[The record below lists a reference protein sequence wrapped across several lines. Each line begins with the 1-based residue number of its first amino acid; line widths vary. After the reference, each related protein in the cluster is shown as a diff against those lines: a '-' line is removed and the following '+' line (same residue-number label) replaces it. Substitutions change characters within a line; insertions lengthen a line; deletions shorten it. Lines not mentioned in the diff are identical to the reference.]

1 MVFIEQV
8 LSTINAISE
17 SLFYFMMTMIQ
28 NADYDDIVEFIALFL
43 TLTIIFF
50 FHFFFLYFAIRL
62 TYGFEQTLLGFIN
75 ATLAQ
80 IRFYRTTREI
90 FQRLKT
96 TSANEMS
103 KKIFLSRHCLWLQR
117 IGGKWMRE
125 NAWNIRYMARHKI
138 ARFKKNRNRFISF
151 REKITRI
158 REIHVIVFTLVTTW
172 NLSKK
177 DARKATYTLIHGQ
190 LRPCQGTKS
199 RDFKIEILI

>member
-17 SLFYFMMTMIQ
+17 SLFCLMMTMIQ

-103 KKIFLSRHCLWLQR
+103 KK
-117 IGGKWMRE
+117 
-125 NAWNIRYMARHKI
+125 NILVT
-138 ARFKKNRNRFISF
+138 SL
-151 REKITRI
+151 
-158 REIHVIVFTLVTTW
+158 LVTTKNW
-172 NLSKK
+172 RKM
-177 DARKATYTLIHGQ
+177 DARKRMEY
-190 LRPCQGTKS
+190 
-199 RDFKIEILI
+199 KIYGPPQNRAI